1 MKNRPLNSILY
12 MPASNER
19 ALAKAETLA
28 VDGLI
33 LDLEDATAD
42 GQKKYS
48 RNLLKTKLATK
59 PYGKKFVLIR
69 INGTC
74 SDWYNDDLR
83 MAVKAGANAILVP
96 KISNATDVTVIL
108 HELDRLNA
116 PEDLQLWVMVETPM
130 ALMNIYEIAALGP
143 VSRLGGLVLGTND
156 LGKDM
161 NIPLPTRQ
169 SPDRIGF
176 QTYFSNCIL
185 AARAYDLVVLD
196 GVFNNFNNDNG
207 LKYEAEQAKQLGFDG
222 KTLIHPKQI
231 NIVNEVFAA
240 TVDEL
245 ELAQRIVDAFA
256 DPANDHLGAIT
267 INGKMV
273 ERLHAD
279 IAKAMIEKAK
289 FHE

>member
-1 MKNRPLNSILY
+1 MKNRPLSSVLY

-19 ALAKAETLA
+19 ALAKAETLPA
-28 VDGLI
+28 DGLI

-42 GQKKYS
+42 GQKEYS
-48 RNLLKTKLATK
+48 RSLLKTKLSTK
-59 PYGKKFVLIR
+59 PYGKKFVIIR

-74 SDWYNDDLR
+74 SDWYEDDLR
-83 MAVKAGANAILVP
+83 MAVAAGANAVLVP
-96 KISNATDVTVIL
+96 KLRNAIDVTDIL
-108 HELDRLNA
+108 HELEALNA
-116 PEDLQLWVMVETPM
+116 PKDLQLWVMVETPM
-130 ALMNIYEIAALGP
+130 ALMNVYEIAALGP

-156 LGKDM
+156 LGKEM
-161 NIPLPTRQ
+161 NIPLPTRK

-176 QTYFSNCIL
+176 QTYFSNCVL
-185 AARAYDLVVLD
+185 AARAHGLVVLD
-196 GVFNNFNNDNG
+196 GVFNNFNNNDG
-207 LKYEAEQAKQLGFDG
+207 LRYEAEQAKQLGFDG

-231 NIVNEVFAA
+231 DIVNEVFAA

-256 DPANDHLGAIT
+256 NPANDHLGAIT

-279 IAKAMIEKAK
+279 IAKAMLEKAA
-289 FHE
+289 FYE